1 MPKRRHL
8 GQGGP
13 DERSVS
19 REGRW
24 QAPGPAPEHGS
35 AAAVIPVPAR
45 LRPAPPARPTPVRQY
60 VLPSLANRTDSAR
73 GAD

>member
-8 GQGGP
+8 GHGGP
-13 DERSVS
+13 DETSVW
-19 REGRW
+19 REAGW

-45 LRPAPPARPTPVRQY
+45 LRPAPPARPAPVRHDE
-60 VLPSLANRTDSAR
+60 LPSLANRTDRWR